1 MYDAMQFQLKKIFG
15 DKDSELAKA
24 SGVNVIMESETFY
37 GEADDAVEDVC
48 YQRNQPL
55 NRRYN
60 NNNSSNNNK
69 NRGRS
74 KRSRRGRSYGRGV
87 LKRHKNPV
95 DFHGNI
101 SRCRICESINHWEDN
116 CPDNPYG
123 NPKVIQKK

>member
-1 MYDAMQFQLKKIFG
+1 MYDVMQLQLKKIFG

-55 NRRYN
+55 NRRDN

-74 KRSRRGRSYGRGV
+74 KRSRRGRSYGR
-87 LKRHKNPV
+87 
-95 DFHGNI
+95 
-101 SRCRICESINHWEDN
+101 
-116 CPDNPYG
+116 
-123 NPKVIQKK
+123 